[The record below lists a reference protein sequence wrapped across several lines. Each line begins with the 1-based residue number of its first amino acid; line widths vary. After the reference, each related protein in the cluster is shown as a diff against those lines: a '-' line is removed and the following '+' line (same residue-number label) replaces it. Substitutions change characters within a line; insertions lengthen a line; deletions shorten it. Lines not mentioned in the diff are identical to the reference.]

1 MTHSTITLITGANRG
16 IGKEVARQLVAKGHT
31 VILTSRSLEKG
42 QVAAVEIGEGA
53 GAIEVIQLDVTDPVS
68 IERAKETVKERF
80 GRLDVLV
87 NNAGIDYDR
96 NQSVMNADMDRV
108 RRLID
113 TNVIGV
119 WEVTQAFHP
128 LLRQSDHPRIVNVS
142 SESGSIF
149 NIDVWAPGYATSKAA
164 LNGLTAVMAREFAS
178 DGILV
183 NAVYPG
189 WIATSMGGPGGG
201 PLPPGGASVVW
212 AVELPKDGPT
222 GGFSQ
227 NGLPLPW

>member
-1 MTHSTITLITGANRG
+1 MSQSTITLITGANRG

-31 VILTSRSLEKG
+31 VILTCRSLEQG
-42 QVAAVEIGEGA
+42 QAAAEGMVDGA
-53 GAIEVIQLDVTDPVS
+53 GTIDVLQLDVTDPAS
-68 IERAKETVKERF
+68 IHRAMETVKERF

-96 NQSVMNADMDRV
+96 DQSVMEADMDRV
-108 RRLID
+108 RRIMD

-119 WEVTQAFHP
+119 WEVTRAFHP

-142 SESGSIF
+142 SESGSITA
-149 NIDVWAPGYATSKAA
+149 IDAWAPGYATSKAA
-164 LNGLTAVMAREFAS
+164 LNGLTAIMAHEFAS

-183 NAVYPG
+183 NAVCPG
-189 WIATSMGGPGGG
+189 WIATEMGGPGGG

-222 GGFSQ
+222 GGFYQ
-227 NGLPLPW
+227 NGRPLPW

>member
-1 MTHSTITLITGANRG
+1 M
-16 IGKEVARQLVAKGHT
+16 AKGHT

-183 NAVYPG
+183 NAVCPG
-189 WIATSMGGPGGG
+189 WIATSMGGPGRPATSRRSLCRVGCG
-201 PLPPGGASVVW
+201 AAQGRTDRRILPEWSPLALVIARQTNTF
-212 AVELPKDGPT
+212 AV
-222 GGFSQ
+222 
-227 NGLPLPW
+227 